1 MKLIAIIAFSALL
14 VAPCSTEDILTSITA
29 DEINHTD
36 FLSNESTSILESD
49 PVYWYYRGLNLS
61 KSSKSYNESIEAFDK
76 AIELNQSFESAWYKK
91 GLVLWWQ
98 GKPDDALKAFDKV
111 IELNES
117 SIKAWELKAHCLSD
131 IGVILSDPNKFDD
144 CINAYNKVIEL
155 DPENDIAKSNIDGA
169 WFNKGLILKEFG
181 RNSEAKAAF
190 ANVDWMPMWMKFT
203 TQQRGQGF
211 EGLLILYDDK
221 DESVRGIGKLRIEVY
236 EDREYKNKLWIE
248 SFDVDD
254 SDFNFYKWGFG
265 REATGWKLNR
275 ISFDE
280 IQNGAEDPSWYVRAY
295 FDSPDGSTL
304 RDTAII

>member
-1 MKLIAIIAFSALL
+1 MLHEGYQLGLKIDTNLTTTLELSKEGFIIDIKNISLPESSAN
-14 VAPCSTEDILTSITA
+14 I
-29 DEINHTD
+29 
-36 FLSNESTSILESD
+36 FESD
-49 PVYWYYRGLNLS
+49 PVYWYERGLSLS
-61 KSSKSYNESIEAFDK
+61 KSSNTYNESIEKFDK
-76 AIELNQSFESAWYKK
+76 AIELNQSYESAWYKK
-91 GLVLWWQ
+91 GLVQWWQ

-117 SIKAWELKAHCLSD
+117 NIKAWELKGHCLSD

-155 DPENDIAKSNIDGA
+155 DPESDMAKNNINAA
-169 WFNKGLILKEFG
+169 WFNKGLILKELG

-190 ANVDWMPMWMKFT
+190 ANIESMPTWMEFI